1 MGSLSLQPTGV
12 EISSDLNVQLSHMAA
27 LVEVQLNEAI
37 QAFERRDLVSA
48 RRIIEQDARIDAVQA
63 AIEEKIMALLTDHA
77 PAPDQVRES
86 LMIMK
91 VAAELE
97 RIGDLAKNV
106 SKRTLVVSQEK
117 FTRPLSGVA
126 SMGRAALRQFSNV
139 LTAFAEKNIDA
150 AIAVWGGDDDLDE
163 LYNSVFREI
172 LLGMMDEPTRV
183 NAGTHLV
190 FIAKNFE
197 RVGDHA
203 TNIAE
208 ALHYYL
214 TGEALAIDRPKGD
227 ETSVT
232 AVTPP
237 EKA

>member
-12 EISSDLNVQLSHMAA
+12 DISRDLNVQLSHMAA
-27 LVEVQLNEAI
+27 LVEVQLNDAI
-37 QAFERRDLVSA
+37 QAFERRDLINAKRV
-48 RRIIEQDARIDAVQA
+48 IEQDERIDAAQGE
-63 AIEEKIMALLTDHA
+63 IEEKVMELLTAHE

-86 LMIMK
+86 LMMMK

-97 RIGDLAKNV
+97 RIGDMAKNV
-106 SKRTLVVSQEK
+106 AKRTMVVSQEK
-117 FTRPLSGVA
+117 FTRPSSGVA
-126 SMGRAALRQFSNV
+126 SMGRAAQRQFSNI
-139 LTAFAEKNIDA
+139 LTAFTEKNIDA

-172 LLGMMDEPTRV
+172 LLVMMEEPSRI

-214 TGEALAIDRPKGD
+214 TGEALAIERPKGD

-232 AVTPP
+232 AITPP
-237 EKA
+237 SK